1 MRIIKISSLPLM
13 KGFYAINIFGIV
25 FARTKLNKTEQRHE
39 YIHTLQQREMLY
51 VPFYIWYIV
60 EWIIKLIIYRDA
72 LTAYRNIGFEKEAYL
87 HQGDASY
94 IWKRKRYAWF
104 TFYS

>member
-1 MRIIKISSLPLM
+1 MRIINISTLPLI
-13 KGFYAINIFGIV
+13 KGFYAINLFGIV
-25 FARTKLNKTEQRHE
+25 FARTKLNEVEQRHE

-60 EWIIKLIIYRDA
+60 EWMIKLIIYRDA
-72 LTAYRNIGFEKEAYL
+72 LTAYRNIGFEKEAYH

-94 IWKRKRYAWF
+94 IKSRKPYAWARV
-104 TFYS
+104 